1 MTAAATPTVP
11 VEGKMFLRQATGLV
25 REVSLLDA
33 FIMNT
38 FGMNVAVGA
47 VFLFLQAPADF
58 PNGNMLLAVVL
69 GTLLMAFT
77 LLWVYSTFSAAMPR
91 SGGDYVFVSRTLH
104 PFLGWI
110 LGWSQG
116 MWLIF
121 FWIGF
126 NAWFALTFAVPVALS
141 TIGAATGQSSW
152 TDLSTNLLSSFSLL
166 GITTQWWVIFIGALI
181 NVGFAV
187 LLIFGA
193 QSFWRWQKV
202 FFLFAGG
209 SVLLA
214 ALLLAFDGGHISA
227 SWNSFAAQN
236 KGLPY
241 DQVIPTAVKNGYTLP
256 SGFSFTDTLLML
268 PWVFFVVGYAQGS
281 AQIGGEVRRASR
293 NQYLAMVGGVLVN
306 GAVLAILVIV
316 FTSAVGTNWLGSVG
330 YLGNNNASL
339 LNLPGGVPP
348 SFNFIVSLLTGNL
361 LVPILI
367 GIGFVLW
374 ALLGTPLS
382 ELQATRYM
390 LAWAVDRMIPSALG
404 DVDDKHHTPVKAII
418 FCTVTGTI
426 ALIALVVV
434 PQASLLGALLAQI
447 AAFIIVSIAGI
458 AFPYRLRQV
467 WEKGGGH
474 RILGVPSVVLAG
486 VGGVVVLTGLLLM
499 FIFNSS
505 INSTFAVTRTL
516 SLAFMIGVVVI
527 GILWYFAAFVVN
539 RNQGVDV
546 GLAYREI
553 PPEEVGSWRTKQH

>member
-1 MTAAATPTVP
+1 MTAAETAP

-58 PNGNMLLAVVL
+58 PNGNMLLAVVI

-104 PFLGWI
+104 PFLGW
-110 LGWSQG
+110 LVGWSQG

-141 TIGAATGQSSW
+141 TIGAATGQAGWS
-152 TDLSTNLLSSFSLL
+152 DLSTNLLSSFSIL
-166 GITTQWWVIFIGALI
+166 GITTQWWVLFIGALI
-181 NVGFAV
+181 NIGFGA

-202 FFLFAGG
+202 FFLVAGG

-214 ALLLAFDGGHISA
+214 AVLLAFDGGGISSA
-227 SWNSFAAQN
+227 WNSFASSN

-268 PWVFFVVGYAQGS
+268 PWVFFVVGYAQGT

-306 GAVLAILVIV
+306 GLVLAILVIL
-316 FTSAVGTNWLGSVG
+316 FSAAVGTNWIGSVG
-330 YLGNNNASL
+330 YLGNTNAGL

-348 SFNFIVSLLTGNL
+348 SFNFIVSILTGNL
-361 LVPILI
+361 IVPILI

-390 LAWAVDRMIPSALG
+390 LAWAVDRMVPSALG
-404 DVDDKHHTPVKAII
+404 DVNDKHHTPVKAIV

-426 ALIALVVV
+426 ALIALVVN
-434 PQASLLGALLAQI
+434 PNARLLGALLAQI
-447 AAFIIVSIAGI
+447 FAFILVSIAGI

-474 RILGVPSVVLAG
+474 KIAGIPSVVLAG
-486 VGGVVVLTGLLLM
+486 VGGVVVLVGLMLM
-499 FIFNSS
+499 FIFNPTV
-505 INSTFAVTRTL
+505 NSTFAVTRTL
-516 SLAFMIGVVVI
+516 SLDFMIGVVVI
-527 GILWYFAAFVVN
+527 GVIWYFGALALN
-539 RNQGVDV
+539 RNKGVDV

-553 PPEEVGSWRTKQH
+553 PPE

>member
-1 MTAAATPTVP
+1 
-11 VEGKMFLRQATGLV
+11 MFLRQATGLV

-47 VFLFLQAPADF
+47 VFLFLMAPADF
-58 PNGNMLLAVVL
+58 PNGNMLLAVVV
-69 GTLLMAFT
+69 GTVLMAFT
-77 LLWVYSTFSAAMPR
+77 LLWVYSTFAAAMPR

-104 PFLGWI
+104 PFLGWL

-126 NAWFALTFAVPVALS
+126 NAWFALTFAVPIALS
-141 TIGAATGQSSW
+141 TIGAVANQGGW
-152 TDLSTNLLSSFSLL
+152 TDLSNNLLASFSFL
-166 GITTQWWVIFIGALI
+166 GITTQWWVIVFGALI

-202 FFLFAGG
+202 FFLLAGG
-209 SVLLA
+209 SVVI
-214 ALLLAFDGGHISA
+214 ALVLLAFDGGNVASA
-227 SWNSFAAQN
+227 WNSFAGQN
-236 KGLPY
+236 KGLSF
-241 DQVIPTAVKNGYTLP
+241 DQVIPTAVKNGYSLP

-306 GAVLAILVIV
+306 GLVLALLVIV
-316 FTSAVGTNWLGSVG
+316 FVNAVGTNWIGSVG
-330 YLGNNNASL
+330 FLAGSNASL

-361 LVPILI
+361 LIPILI

-390 LAWAVDRMIPSALG
+390 LAWAVDRMIPSTLG
-404 DVDDKHHTPVKAII
+404 DVDDRRHTPVKAII

-426 ALIALVVV
+426 ALIALVTV
-434 PQASLLGALLAQI
+434 PSASLLGALLAQI
-447 AAFIIVSIAGI
+447 LAFILVSIAGI

-474 RILGVPSVVLAG
+474 KILGVPSVVLAG
-486 VGGVVVLTGLLLM
+486 VGGVIVLGGLMLM
-499 FIFNSS
+499 FIFNSG
-505 INSTFAVTRTL
+505 INAAFAVTRTL
-516 SLAFMIGVVVI
+516 SLGFMVGVVVI
-527 GILWYFAAFVVN
+527 GIVWYFAAQAIN
-539 RNQGVDV
+539 RRQGVDI

-553 PPEEVGSWRTKQH
+553 PPE

>member
-1 MTAAATPTVP
+1 MTAAASPTAPVP
-11 VEGKMFLRQATGLV
+11 GKMFLRQATGLV

-58 PNGNMLLAVVL
+58 PNGNMLLAVVI

-141 TIGAATGQSSW
+141 TIGAATGQSGW
-152 TDLSTNLLSSFSLL
+152 TDLSTNLLSSFSIL

-181 NVGFAV
+181 NIGFAA

-214 ALLLAFDGGHISA
+214 ALLLAFDGGSISS
-227 SWNSFAAQN
+227 SWNSFAASN

-306 GAVLAILVIV
+306 GAVLAILVII
-316 FTSAVGTNWLGSVG
+316 FSAAVGTNWIGSVG

-361 LVPILI
+361 VVPILI

-390 LAWAVDRMIPSALG
+390 LAWAVDRMVPSAVG
-404 DVDDKHHTPVKAII
+404 DVNDKHHTPVKAII
-418 FCTVTGTI
+418 FCTITGTI

-447 AAFIIVSIAGI
+447 LAFIVVSIAGI

-474 RILGVPSVVLAG
+474 RILGIPSVVLAG
-486 VGGVVVLTGLLLM
+486 VGGVVVLVGLMLM
-499 FIFNSS
+499 FIFNSTVNAS
-505 INSTFAVTRTL
+505 FAVTRAL
-516 SLAFMIGVVVI
+516 SLEFMIGVVVI
-527 GILWYFAAFVVN
+527 GIIWYFGALALN
-539 RNQGVDV
+539 RNKGVDI

-553 PPEEVGSWRTKQH
+553 PPE

>member
-1 MTAAATPTVP
+1 MTAAVTPTAP
-11 VEGKMFLRQATGLV
+11 VQGKMFLRQATGLV

-58 PNGNMLLAVVL
+58 PNGNMLLAVVI

-126 NAWFALTFAVPVALS
+126 NAWFALTFAVPIALS
-141 TIGAATGQSSW
+141 TIGAATGQAGW

-166 GITTQWWVIFIGALI
+166 GITTQWWVLLFGALI
-181 NVGFAV
+181 NIGFGA

-202 FFLFAGG
+202 FFLVAGG

-214 ALLLAFDGGHISA
+214 ALLLAFDGGHISSA
-227 SWNSFAAQN
+227 WNSFAASN

-306 GAVLAILVIV
+306 GLVLAILVIL
-316 FTSAVGTNWLGSVG
+316 FTSAVGTNWIGSVG
-330 YLGNNNASL
+330 FLGNNNASL

-348 SFNFIVSLLTGNL
+348 SFNFIVSILTGNL
-361 LVPILI
+361 IVPILI

-390 LAWAVDRMIPSALG
+390 LAWAVDRMVPSALG
-404 DVDDKHHTPVKAII
+404 DVNDKHHTPVKAIV
-418 FCTVTGTI
+418 FCTITGTI
-426 ALIALVVV
+426 ALIALVVN
-434 PQASLLGALLAQI
+434 PSASLLGALLAQI
-447 AAFIIVSIAGI
+447 LAFILVSIAGI

-474 RILGVPSVVLAG
+474 KIAGIPSVVLAG
-486 VGGVVVLTGLLLM
+486 VGGVVVLGGLMLM
-499 FIFNSS
+499 FIFNSTV
-505 INSTFAVTRTL
+505 NSAFAVTRTL

-527 GILWYFAAFVVN
+527 GVIWYFGALAVN
-539 RNQGVDV
+539 RSKGVDV

-553 PPEEVGSWRTKQH
+553 PPE